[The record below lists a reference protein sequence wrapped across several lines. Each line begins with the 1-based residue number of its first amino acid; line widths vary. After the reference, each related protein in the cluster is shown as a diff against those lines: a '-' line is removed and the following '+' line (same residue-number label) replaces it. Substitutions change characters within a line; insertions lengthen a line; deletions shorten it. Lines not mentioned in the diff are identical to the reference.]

1 MGYQKIKNLLNK
13 TQNQPIKFRT
23 KKWIERNARGT
34 YNFNSQ
40 IKFKTSILRS
50 RLCNYSDRYNLVIGT
65 IGVNELVA
73 SRGNNNIQ
81 VAFKSCAPFTNCISE
96 INNT

>member
-1 MGYQKIKNLLNK
+1 MEYQNIKKLLEK
-13 TQNQPIKFRT
+13 TPNQPIKFRT
-23 KKWIERNARGT
+23 KKWVERNACGAC
-34 YNFNSQ
+34 NFNSQ

-50 RLCNYSDRYNLVIGT
+50 RLCNYSDRYNLVSGT

-73 SRGNNNIQ
+73 SRGNNKIQ

-96 INNT
+96 ISNT